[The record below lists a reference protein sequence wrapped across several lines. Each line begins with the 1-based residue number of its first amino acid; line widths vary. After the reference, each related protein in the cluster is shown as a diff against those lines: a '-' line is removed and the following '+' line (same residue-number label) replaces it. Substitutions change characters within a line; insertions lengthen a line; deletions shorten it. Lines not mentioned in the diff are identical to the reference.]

1 MKLKLFPLNLV
12 ALPSKIIP
20 LHIFEERYK
29 KMINECIE
37 KKKEFGIIYQKK
49 ENQSKIGCSVSIE
62 KIINIYPD
70 GRMDV
75 VVKGNRIFKVQRQY
89 IQQDIAIGDITFMPE
104 PVPLDKNIFNPLL
117 DKYIKLLLAAGLKD
131 NIDHHLAKTLT
142 FELLEMIQTSHNF
155 ELELLSLSS
164 EEQRSE
170 ILNRFFTSI
179 LDQSELFKPNER
191 YQS

>member
-49 ENQSKIGCSVSIE
+49 ETQSKIGCSVSIE

-75 VVKGNRIFKVQRQY
+75 VVKGSRIFKVQRQY
-89 IQQDIAIGDITFMPE
+89 IQQD
-104 PVPLDKNIFNPLL
+104 
-117 DKYIKLLLAAGLKD
+117 
-131 NIDHHLAKTLT
+131 
-142 FELLEMIQTSHNF
+142 
-155 ELELLSLSS
+155 LSL
-164 EEQRSE
+164 
-170 ILNRFFTSI
+170 IHI
-179 LDQSELFKPNER
+179 
-191 YQS
+191 

>member
-1 MKLKLFPLNLV
+1 
-12 ALPSKIIP
+12 
-20 LHIFEERYK
+20 
-29 KMINECIE
+29 MINECIE

-49 ENQSKIGCSVSIE
+49 ETQSKIGCSVSIE
-62 KIINIYPD
+62 KIINIYHD

-131 NIDHHLAKTLT
+131 NINHHLAKTLT

-155 ELELLSLSS
+155 ELELLRLSS